1 MKRRLVFQ
9 LVQRT
14 SLLDPA
20 AAEAIMCHTY
30 GHPVEYTCDPA
41 EIISCCVCHPVSD
54 KGGEKCCCCDTGCYE
69 DSSYRN
75 TVSTQLGKESRSVS
89 SLAICCSVLDALYIE
104 ELPQESTEVR
114 ITAFIRDAAAANPAL
129 WKMMVNGDAA
139 TLSSAASN
147 SVGSVNGIS
156 VPTTKIVPR

>member
-1 MKRRLVFQ
+1 MYATPSPIREAKNAVAAIQAVTRIALTGTPLV
-9 LVQRT
+9 L
-14 SLLDPA
+14 SLA
-20 AAEAIMCHTY
+20 
-30 GHPVEYTCDPA
+30 
-41 EIISCCVCHPVSD
+41 
-54 KGGEKCCCCDTGCYE
+54 K
-69 DSSYRN
+69 N
-75 TVSTQLGKESRSVS
+75 LGASPL
-89 SLAICCSVLDALYIE
+89 LAICCSVLDALYIE

-139 TLSSAASN
+139 TLSSAASS